1 MSETKAPDT
10 AGKPPDRRKLIA
22 VVYMDMAG
30 YSRLIG
36 LDDAGT
42 LERLRIL
49 RREVIDLAIEEHFGK
64 IVQTGGDSLLVVFDS
79 IDGAMRC
86 AVKVQEQV
94 PIHDGAQ
101 PLDRAIRFRVGI
113 NIGDAIADG
122 TDLHGD
128 AVNIAARLQA
138 ECPPGGICVTRPVRD
153 HMRDRVNLP
162 FEELGPL
169 NLKNITHPVEAFVAK
184 IDSAIAAD
192 LPRGLM
198 QGQTETAPLP
208 DKPSIAV
215 LPFANVSADPE
226 QEYFSDG
233 IADDIITELSRSHSL
248 FVISR
253 NSSFTYRGRSVDVKQ
268 IARELGVR
276 YVVAGGVRRAAGRIR
291 INAHLADGV
300 AGNQIWAERYDREIR
315 DVFSVQDEITVA
327 VISAILPTVTD
338 AEKKRILSKQPNSLS
353 AWETYQCGLWH
364 LSTGAQA
371 RNVQAQRFFKQA
383 TEMDPNFSS
392 AFAGLALTYAREVW
406 FHGAQSYSESA
417 RTLAETAAQT
427 AVALDPDDSEAHAA
441 LARVL
446 VAGGNLKKALDHAE
460 RSLALNRNSA
470 SAHVAKAAIL
480 VNSGRWAEGRGEALM
495 SLRLN
500 PRDPTSPVAA
510 SHIVLSYYFENNY
523 AAAVEAA
530 ARCVADY
537 PAHLRPRRF
546 LVAALGQLG
555 QSDEAATALRDYAK
569 DAGSMFDLMVRD
581 RPPYMRPQDHEHM
594 LDGLRK
600 AGWQGLPRSAA

>member
-1 MSETKAPDT
+1 
-10 AGKPPDRRKLIA
+10 
-22 VVYMDMAG
+22 
-30 YSRLIG
+30 
-36 LDDAGT
+36 
-42 LERLRIL
+42 
-49 RREVIDLAIEEHFGK
+49 
-64 IVQTGGDSLLVVFDS
+64 
-79 IDGAMRC
+79 
-86 AVKVQEQV
+86 
-94 PIHDGAQ
+94 
-101 PLDRAIRFRVGI
+101 
-113 NIGDAIADG
+113 
-122 TDLHGD
+122 
-128 AVNIAARLQA
+128 
-138 ECPPGGICVTRPVRD
+138 
-153 HMRDRVNLP
+153 MRDRVDLP

-169 NLKNITHPVEAFVAK
+169 NLKNITHPVEAFLAK
-184 IDSAIAAD
+184 INYAMTGK
-192 LPRGLM
+192 LPRELV
-198 QGQTETAPLP
+198 QEQTDKAPLP

-215 LPFANVSADPE
+215 LPFANVSADPD

-253 NSSFTYRGRSVDVKQ
+253 NSSFTYRARSVDVKK
-268 IARELGVR
+268 IARELRVR
-276 YVVAGGVRRAAGRIR
+276 YVVAGGVRRAAEHIR
-291 INAHLADGV
+291 INAHLTDGV
-300 AGNQIWAERYDREIR
+300 AGNEIWAERYDREIS

-364 LSTGAQA
+364 LSTGTQAQ
-371 RNVQAQRFFKQA
+371 NVQARRFFKQA

-392 AFAGLALTYAREVW
+392 AFSGLALTYARDVW
-406 FHGAQSYSESA
+406 FHGAQSYSESVRA
-417 RTLAETAAQT
+417 LAETAAQT

-446 VAGGNLKKALDHAE
+446 VAGGDLKRALDHAE
-460 RSLALNRNSA
+460 RSLALNQNSA

-480 VNSGRWAEGRGEALM
+480 VNSGRCAEGRGEALM

-500 PRDPTSPVAA
+500 PRDPTSHVAA

-530 ARCVADY
+530 SRCAVDY

-555 QSDEAATALRDYAK
+555 RSDEAAAALRDYAR
-569 DAGSMFDLMVRD
+569 DAASMFDLMVRD

-600 AGWQGLPRSAA
+600 AGWQG